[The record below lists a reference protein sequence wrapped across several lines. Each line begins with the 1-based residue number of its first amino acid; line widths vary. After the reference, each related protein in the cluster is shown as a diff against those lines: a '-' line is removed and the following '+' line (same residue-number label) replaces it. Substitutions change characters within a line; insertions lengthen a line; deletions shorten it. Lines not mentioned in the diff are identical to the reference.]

1 MFWWLLHLIL
11 ILSPNRETFCVNA
24 HQLSDAVSICSSW
37 TWIHNNPTSEVSQ
50 GAANQVYCWPAWW
63 KASIWLLSFP
73 VLWECQ
79 QKHIFL
85 MSTLL
90 LSFGTLCILSHL
102 GLNDRNNLFLPLRRI
117 AWYRELTWSLL
128 SEERTFWWKGE
139 IWKILCAFNL
149 SLYVIL
155 SYVYL
160 SFLYTDHITHL
171 YDSLILSLIEM
182 KQTHKYS

>member
-1 MFWWLLHLIL
+1 MLFQSVLPEPEYTITQPVRWARAQQIRCIADLLGERHP
-11 ILSPNRETFCVNA
+11 SA
-24 HQLSDAVSICSSW
+24 QLPRIVR
-37 TWIHNNPTSEVSQ
+37 
-50 GAANQVYCWPAWW
+50 
-63 KASIWLLSFP
+63 
-73 VLWECQ
+73 
-79 QKHIFL
+79 
-85 MSTLL
+85 MSTKTHIPDVYSPL